1 MWGDR
6 GVAAV
11 KAELS
16 QLHYRN
22 VFTPVDPAELTYQQK
37 REALESHLFLEQ
49 KRNLEIKGRVVG
61 GGNKQREY
69 TSK

>member
-1 MWGDR
+1 MWGER

-22 VFTPVDPAELTYQQK
+22 VFTPMDPAELTYQQK
-37 REALESHLFLEQ
+37 REALESNLFLEQ
-49 KRNLEIKGRVVG
+49 KRNLEIKG
-61 GGNKQREY
+61 
-69 TSK
+69 